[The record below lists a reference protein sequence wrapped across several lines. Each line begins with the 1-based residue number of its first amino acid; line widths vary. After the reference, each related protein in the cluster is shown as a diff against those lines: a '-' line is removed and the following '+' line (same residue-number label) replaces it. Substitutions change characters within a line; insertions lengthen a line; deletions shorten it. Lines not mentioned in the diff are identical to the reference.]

1 MYKSKRY
8 RKNQEMVPKE
18 KSYTI
23 PEAVGAVKKLA
34 NAKFDESVDI
44 AFRLGVDPKYSDQM
58 VRGNVVL
65 PHGTGK
71 TKKVVVLT
79 KNSDKEAEAKKAQAD
94 YVGADDLIEKIKG
107 GWFDFDVLV
116 VTPEIMRDLSKLGK
130 VLGPK
135 GLMPSPKAGT
145 VTNDIGQAVDEIKKG
160 KVEFK
165 VDKTGNV
172 HIAIGKA
179 SFEEQKLQD
188 NIEVAIKAVVSARP
202 AAAKGQYIKTCSL
215 SSTMGP
221 GLRLDLKDAV
231 SV

>member
-1 MYKSKRY
+1 
-8 RKNQEMVPKE
+8 MVPKE